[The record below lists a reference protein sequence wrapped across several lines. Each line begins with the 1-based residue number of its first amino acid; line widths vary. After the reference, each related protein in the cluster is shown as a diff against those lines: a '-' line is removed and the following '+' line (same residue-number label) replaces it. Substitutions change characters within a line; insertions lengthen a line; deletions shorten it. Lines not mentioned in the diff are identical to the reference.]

1 MRARS
6 IVLILVLALIGA
18 FAFLNWQVISQ
29 ETALNLGVMQ
39 VQGPLGV
46 VLLGLTILLALVF
59 LFYVL
64 YMQTGI
70 LLDGRRQ
77 AKEMEQQRSLADQ
90 AELSRFTELRNYM
103 QGELLAAEKRSQ
115 EQQAQL
121 VAKLERLEANLAT
134 TIEQALQK

>member
-121 VAKLERLEANLAT
+121 LAKLERLEANLAT
-134 TIEQALQK
+134 TIEQSLQK

>member
-29 ETALNLGVMQ
+29 ETALNLGVLQ

-64 YMQTGI
+64 YMQTGM
-70 LLDGRRQ
+70 LLEGRRQ
-77 AKEMEQQRSLADQ
+77 GKEMEQQRSLADQ

-121 VAKLERLEANLAT
+121 LAKLERLEANLAT
-134 TIEQALQK
+134 TIEQSLQK

>member
-6 IVLILVLALIGA
+6 IVLILVLALVGA

-29 ETALNLGVMQ
+29 ETALNLGVLQ